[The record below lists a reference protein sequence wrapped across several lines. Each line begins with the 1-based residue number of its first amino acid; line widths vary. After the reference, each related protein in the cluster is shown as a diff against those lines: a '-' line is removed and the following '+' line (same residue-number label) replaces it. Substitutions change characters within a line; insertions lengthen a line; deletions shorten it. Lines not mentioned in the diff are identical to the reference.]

1 MPMMLPDVGYSPRE
15 VERILG
21 LSPKYSYK
29 LIKSGKL
36 EAFVDCVGQ
45 LKVHPY
51 ELYRYLRQREG

>member
-1 MPMMLPDVGYSPRE
+1 MQMKLPEAGYSPRE
-15 VERILG
+15 VEKIVG

-36 EAFVDCVGQ
+36 EAFVDCVGN

-51 ELYRYLRQREG
+51 EVYRYLREKEN

>member
-1 MPMMLPDVGYSPRE
+1 MPMMLPEAGFSPRE
-15 VERILG
+15 VESILR

-51 ELYRYLRQREG
+51 ELYRYLREREG

>member
-1 MPMMLPDVGYSPRE
+1 MQTMLPEAGFTLRE
-15 VERILG
+15 VEKMVG

-29 LIKSGKL
+29 LIRSGKL

-51 ELYRYLRQREG
+51 ELYRYLKESEG

>member
-1 MPMMLPDVGYSPRE
+1 MQMMLPEAGFSPRE

-36 EAFVDCVGQ
+36 HAFVDCVGQ
-45 LKVHPY
+45 LMVHPY